1 MTNSKPSSKMTRGQ
15 IINVIITALIGW
27 LLWVLLAIPYS
38 IYLVPMGLSKRVPF
52 YILHIYPSIMFV
64 ITGLVVGILSKMK
77 IHIALLVTFFAILV
91 TLAINKP
98 NYESISA
105 FINFMSL
112 IWLGAIAIG
121 GFIGIKIKRWKVFG
135 GSGTS

>member
-1 MTNSKPSSKMTRGQ
+1 
-15 IINVIITALIGW
+15 
-27 LLWVLLAIPYS
+27 
-38 IYLVPMGLSKRVPF
+38 
-52 YILHIYPSIMFV
+52 MFV

-121 GFIGIKIKRWKVFG
+121 GFIGIKIKRWKVFWWFRNIIK
-135 GSGTS
+135 